1 MADAL
6 TISIDLIDRT
16 ENGMIVHFSN
26 GESVLYHADFLY
38 EVRHHD
44 HNRPLP
50 DPIEDVGM

>member
-50 DPIEDVGM
+50 DPIADVGM